1 MNRTFASF
9 VLSLIAQGL
18 WAQYTYPKIS
28 SLHAYA
34 DTVGKKV
41 VVEYLLADKEDL
53 RVTVKVLIY
62 RRDTNEDI
70 TDKFTIT
77 GDVGKLKVRSG
88 KRTIVCKYI
97 SDTDVEQLDIKV
109 VADDGHQRTPM
120 MLLEQISKTS
130 MLDNLKKVEGIR
142 NFGHSTKKIDSVREL
157 IETRT
162 SQLGLHASRQV
173 FAVSDTA
180 LERKMKLADYEA
192 TNIAVRINGYQEPQ
206 SNIILVAHYDTV
218 LDSPGAD
225 DNGSGVAGMLELIS
239 ALSHFQFAK
248 SLNFVWVDL
257 EEMGSLGSRAYASKL
272 KINSNETT
280 DGVFVFDMI
289 GYHSNEENSQ
299 YFPEPLKEIFPDAY
313 NKVSGDR
320 FKGNFIL
327 CTSNEKSSSL
337 CQSLESNAT
346 RYLLDLKIVSLVV
359 PDDGRFAPEYFR
371 ASDHVSF
378 WDVDEEAVLVGDTG
392 EARNGAYHSSNDKVA
407 TLNEDFMMTV
417 VKSAALAIAEL
428 AEIQHVS
435 TATARVELKQP
446 QL

>member
-1 MNRTFASF
+1 MNRTLACF

-18 WAQYTYPKIS
+18 WAQNAYPKIS
-28 SLHAYA
+28 SLSAYA
-34 DTVGKKV
+34 DTARKKI
-41 VVEYLLADKEDL
+41 VVEYLLDDKDDL
-53 RVTVKVLIY
+53 QVTVKVLLY
-62 RRDTNEDI
+62 KRETNEDM
-70 TDKFTIT
+70 TGKFAIT
-77 GDVGKLKVRSG
+77 GDVGRLKVRG
-88 KRTIVCKYI
+88 NKRAIVCKYT
-97 SDTDVEQLDIKV
+97 SDTDVRQLDIKL
-109 VADDGHQRTPM
+109 VADDGHQRTAT

-130 MLDNLKKVEGIR
+130 LLDNLKKVEGVR
-142 NFGHSTKKIDSVREL
+142 NFGHNTKKINSVREL
-157 IETRT
+157 IESRV

-180 LERKMKLADYEA
+180 LERRVKLAAYEP
-192 TNIAVRINGYQEPQ
+192 TNIVARINGYHEPQ
-206 SNIILVAHYDTV
+206 SNIVLAAHYDTV

-225 DNGSGVAGMLELIS
+225 DNGSGVAGLLEVIS

-248 SLNFVWVDL
+248 SVNFAWVDL
-257 EEMGSLGSRAYASKL
+257 EEMGSLGSSAYASRL
-272 KINSNETT
+272 RVNSNETT

-289 GYHSNEENSQ
+289 GYHSNEENTQ

-313 NKVSGDR
+313 TKVSEGG
-320 FKGNFIL
+320 FKGNFVL

-337 CQSLESNAT
+337 CQALESNAT
-346 RYLLDLKIVSLVV
+346 RYVPDLKIVSLVV

-378 WDVDEEAVLVGDTG
+378 WDVDEEAVLIGDTG
-392 EARNGAYHSSNDKVA
+392 EARNGAYHSSNDKLA

-417 VKSAALAIAEL
+417 VKSTALAVAEL